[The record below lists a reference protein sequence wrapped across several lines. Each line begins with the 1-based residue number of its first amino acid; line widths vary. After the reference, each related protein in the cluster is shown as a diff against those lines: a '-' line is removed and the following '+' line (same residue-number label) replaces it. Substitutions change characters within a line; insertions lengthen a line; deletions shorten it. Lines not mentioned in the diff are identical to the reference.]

1 MLVAKARIT
10 DRQLEPTDNSSLIV
24 TVHNT
29 NPVATAKA
37 VKVSAALEGGPHTG
51 VKLTPADQDFG
62 TIPPLGQAKREFNVN
77 TERADQRKYQVRF
90 NLMYDSSVPAHECD
104 QEEFVVVPD

>member
-1 MLVAKARIT
+1 MLVAKARIS
-10 DRQLEPTDNSSLIV
+10 DRQLEPTDNSSLVV

-37 VKVSAALEGGPHTG
+37 VKVSAALEGGPFPG
-51 VKLTPADQDFG
+51 IKLSPLDQDFG
-62 TIPPLGQAKREFNVN
+62 TIPPLGQVMREFNVN
-77 TERADQRKYQVRF
+77 TERADQRKYQIKF
-90 NLMYDSSVPAHECD
+90 NLKYDSSVPAHECD